1 MKIAIIRKRYVS
13 HGGAERFTAD
23 FVNHL
28 VARGLEVHLIAS
40 EWVGERNP
48 RVVFHPV
55 PMFRL
60 GSFFS
65 TLTFTLGVS
74 RVCRR
79 NRFDLVQSHERTL
92 SQDLYRAGDG
102 CHREWLLRRKKGAS
116 FLKRLSIALNPFHWL
131 MLWIERRLMSHS
143 KKIVAISKGVR
154 EEILRHYGVPPE
166 RVTVIYNAV
175 DLERFHPKRRET
187 TGRSLRVE
195 KEIKEQEKVILF
207 VGSGFKRKGVG
218 PLIEAVARLRDLPVK
233 LWIVGKGDIGKY
245 QRRVDRLHL
254 QDQVR
259 FFGPVA
265 PVDPFY
271 AAADLFV
278 FPTLYEP
285 FGQVHLEALASGLP
299 VITHR
304 RCGGAEAIECG
315 VNGDLL
321 DDPTDP
327 EELSSKIRR
336 LIEHPDPET
345 LRRAARRA
353 AEGFHPDRILAQWEA
368 LYRELDVC
376 AG

>member
-1 MKIAIIRKRYVS
+1 MRIAIIRKRYVS
-13 HGGAERFTAD
+13 HGGAERFTGD
-23 FVNHL
+23 FINHL
-28 VARGLEVHLIAS
+28 VARGFEVHLIAA
-40 EWVGERNP
+40 EWIGERDP
-48 RVVFHPV
+48 KIFFHPV
-55 PMFRL
+55 PMLRF

-92 SQDLYRAGDG
+92 SHDLYRAGDG

-116 FLKRLSIALNPFHWL
+116 FFKRLSIAFNPFHWL
-131 MLWIERRLMSHS
+131 MLWIEGRLMKHS

-166 RVTVIYNAV
+166 RVTVIYNSV

-207 VGSGFKRKGVG
+207 VGSGFERKGVG

-245 QRRVDRLHL
+245 QRRVDHLHL
-254 QDQVR
+254 QDQVC

-327 EELSSKIRR
+327 EEISSKIRR

-353 AEGFHPDRILAQWEA
+353 AEAFHPDRILGQWEA
-368 LYRELDVC
+368 LYRELDVR